1 MVIITLLVLATL
13 IGLSV
18 VLYSSRVQNSKRYQA
33 MVVPLGD
40 IMDIGFVAMTPIIVY
55 ITGIDSPLTM
65 AGLCAL
71 GYATGW
77 VMRYNIRYF
86 EPVSTEKGVLRN
98 LSNVSQGALI
108 AASVVNVAY
117 YLQLMGGVIVFI
129 VVAPFDFDGGALSG
143 SGIAIVVLVALGLI
157 GFLRGLDKFNELAER
172 TTAFNLA
179 AVSAIIIGFAAY
191 NLQVAV
197 AGDWSLPAYNPQLTT
212 QGARQILGFFALVQG
227 FEASRYIGREYSV
240 ERRIRTMR
248 IAQIIATVAFV
259 LFPVSALL
267 LFGQVRPDLTPV
279 AVVQIGAVASPILP
293 LLILALAIGSQA
305 SASITTISSRSD
317 VLLDLSNEA
326 IPRRFTFP
334 MLAAGSIAVVL
345 VTDVLTAVAAA
356 SRVFAVFFTLQ
367 CLIALVLAGRHRQ
380 WRQAVGIIL
389 VGLAMIAIAIFGLS
403 T

>member
-1 MVIITLLVLATL
+1 MVVITLLVLATL

-18 VLYSSRVQNSKRYQA
+18 VLYSSRVQNSERYQA
-33 MVVPLGD
+33 MVLPLGD
-40 IMDIGFVAMTPIIVY
+40 IMDIGFVAMTPIIVG

-65 AGLCAL
+65 AGLCTL

-86 EPVSTEKGVLRN
+86 EPVSTEKGILRN
-98 LSNVSQGALI
+98 LSNTSQGALI
-108 AASVVNVAY
+108 VASVVNVAY
-117 YLQLMGGVIVFI
+117 YLQLMGGVVIFI
-129 VVAPFDFDGGALSG
+129 VVAPFNFDGGALSG
-143 SGIAIVVLVALGLI
+143 SGIAVAVLVALGLI
-157 GFLRGLDKFNELAER
+157 GFLRGLDKFNELSER

-197 AGDWSLPAYNPQLTT
+197 AGNWVLPDYNPPLTT

-227 FEASRYIGREYSV
+227 FEASRYIGREYSA

-248 IAQIIATVAFV
+248 DAQIVATVAFV
-259 LFPVSALL
+259 LFPAAALL
-267 LFGQVRPDLTPV
+267 LFAQVRPNLGPT
-279 AVVQIGAVASPILP
+279 AVVQIGAVASPVLP

-305 SASITTISSRSD
+305 SAAITTISSRSD

-326 IPRRFTFP
+326 IPRRLTFP
-334 MLAAGSIAVVL
+334 ILAAGAIAVVL
-345 VTDVLTAVAAA
+345 VTDVLTAVATA

-367 CLIALVLAGRHRQ
+367 CLIALILASRHEH
-380 WRQAVGIIL
+380 WKQAVGIIL
-389 VGLAMIAIAIFGLS
+389 VGLAMVVIAIFGLS